1 MRKKTKF
8 PTKLRASNL
17 IFRRGTILRLIL
29 DYNLYCKR
37 MEEDL
42 SSKGKTLNFLPTKIL
57 AIDILGSLIVPN
69 ESSAWSV
76 IANDENEFGTVAK
89 EAITMLK
96 HGMANITVYTSEEQI
111 SKSENVEGKLEKGN
125 HENAKKELTI

>member
-1 MRKKTKF
+1 M
-8 PTKLRASNL
+8 
-17 IFRRGTILRLIL
+17 
-29 DYNLYCKR
+29 
-37 MEEDL
+37 